1 MISLLIPSISGPSL
15 PFPCL
20 LYFLSSLCLASFFIR
35 TNHHCTII
43 VNLYSHFA
51 TASVSVCVCS
61 TTFVKYPKDLYF
73 SMNRIYCLSVQFE
86 CYELYKRIC
95 LTISMFF
102 FSSLWVGGIGCRC
115 CFEKRLK
122 LANWNS
128 QSQNKNHFYHRT
140 LEPRIRNWCSL
151 FFMANRMSCDFFL
164 FLFLLSLM
172 LSRCMN

>member
-1 MISLLIPSISGPSL
+1 MSYRCCCRAAYGGTHKKCHTIKAAALHFRQTITRWKIILSSDFSSHTIHFRPFPSL

-51 TASVSVCVCS
+51 TASVCVCVCS

-73 SMNRIYCLSVQFE
+73 SMNRTYCLSVQFE

-102 FSSLWVGGIGCRC
+102 FSSL
-115 CFEKRLK
+115 
-122 LANWNS
+122 
-128 QSQNKNHFYHRT
+128 
-140 LEPRIRNWCSL
+140 
-151 FFMANRMSCDFFL
+151 
-164 FLFLLSLM
+164 
-172 LSRCMN
+172 